1 MGRDNAK
8 TRFSSYE
15 MARIEQLVLELEK
28 APADKQK
35 GIRGKVRKIGLYWSE
50 VGSGKAYTVQNLR
63 QLIQLGV
70 IKVEGG
76 ADSPGRVANASTSS
90 SPIRDTRSGGRA
102 NSDEQYVIDL
112 CNEALGLKGLQQYKF
127 PFLLGDSGKRLPV
140 DVYYPKLNLVIE
152 YYERQHTESVR
163 LFDRKMTV
171 SGVTRDEQRRIY
183 DERRRTVLPKHGIKL
198 VIISYADFG
207 TSKKLARNHDM
218 DLLAVKSILNKNGI
232 PIKYKAFAQS
242 RRDTNQ

>member
-15 MARIEQLVLELEK
+15 MERIEQLVLELEK

-35 GIRGKVRKIGLYWSE
+35 GIRGKIRKIGLYWSE
-50 VGSGKAYTVQNLR
+50 VASGKAYTVQNLR
-63 QLIQLGV
+63 QLIRLGI

-76 ADSPGRVANASTSS
+76 AVSPSRVTIASTSS
-90 SPIRDTRSGGRA
+90 SPTRDTHSGGRA

-112 CNEALGLKGLQQYKF
+112 CNEVLGLKGLQQYRF
-127 PFLLGDSGKRLPV
+127 PFLLGDSGTRLPV

-152 YYERQHTESVR
+152 YYERQHTESVK

-171 SGVTRDEQRRIY
+171 SGVTRGEQRRIY
-183 DERRRTVLPKHGIKL
+183 DERRRTVLPKRGIKL
-198 VIISYADFG
+198 VIINYSDFG
-207 TSKKLARNHDM
+207 MSKKLVRNHDA
-218 DLLAVKSILNKNGI
+218 DLLVVKGLLRKNGI
-232 PIKYKAFAQS
+232 PVK
-242 RRDTNQ
+242 